1 MMMVYLKIL
10 LIITAGIFSA
20 FGNLYLKKFSIKSK
34 NIFEGIISFD
44 YELIIGLLFYVLN
57 LLLFIVALK
66 SINVSKAYPILA
78 ATSFLTTYYLA
89 NLFLGE
95 KIEFTQVIGI
105 GIILTGIIVLSSTM
119 NQ

>member
-1 MMMVYLKIL
+1 MAYLKIL

-20 FGNLYLKKFSIKSK
+20 FGNLYLKRFSIKSK

-44 YELIIGLLFYVLN
+44 YELIVGLLFYVLN

-95 KIEFTQVIGI
+95 KIEFIQVIGI
-105 GIILTGIIVLSSTM
+105 GIILIGIMVLSSTM